1 MATIDFRTRSAA
13 DVDIRQVDLVS
24 FWQQTLPAAIAEH
37 GNLAAEACA
46 SYGLVPLGLVV
57 GDDAFTLVPAAGSIT
72 VQAGLAEAVV
82 VADIAAEGFSD
93 LVQDMRS
100 MLSFMTKGD
109 IEIRAGR
116 LSQFIA
122 WEPALRALLDGRAAH
137 RPGTATFSDRSGE
150 PLDLDRSFRLTDD
163 RADLAHFL
171 AEAGFALL
179 RGWLDPEDM
188 ARIDDD
194 ITRALPSYR
203 PGDGNSWWATLADGS
218 QRCVRLQR
226 FEDHS
231 PTSHRMLKSPEW
243 RSIASIFADGH
254 LAPTGIEALVKP
266 IGVVEG
272 ISDVPWHRDC
282 DLGGHSYDCA
292 AMTCGISVTPS
303 DEESGALLVVA
314 GSHRAPSPPFV
325 IEPLGLPVVTLRTQ
339 PGDITVHLS
348 CTLHMA
354 TPPRRGERRVMYTD
368 FALPSRAENPGRA
381 AKISDIRESAPVTV
395 SQPPGYLGG

>member
-1 MATIDFRTRSAA
+1 MTTIDFRTRADA
-13 DVDIRQVDLVS
+13 DVQRLDARRFIE
-24 FWQQTLPAAIAEH
+24 QTLPPAIAQH
-37 GNLAAEACA
+37 GSLAATACA
-46 SYGLVPLGLVV
+46 SYGLVSLGFVV
-57 GDDAFTLVPAAGSIT
+57 DGDSFTLVPTPTTMAVRPGT
-72 VQAGLAEAVV
+72 QDAVV
-82 VADIAAEGFSD
+82 IAEITPGAFSD
-93 LVQDMRS
+93 LVQDVRS
-100 MLSFMTKGD
+100 TLSFMTKGD
-109 IEIRAGR
+109 IEIATGR

-122 WEPALRALLDGRAAH
+122 WEPALRALLDGRTAH
-137 RPGTATFSDRSGE
+137 VPGPADFLDRSGR
-150 PLDLDRSFRLTDD
+150 PLDLERSFGPADD

-179 RGWLDPEDM
+179 RGWLDPQDM
-188 ARIDDD
+188 AHIDAD
-194 ITRALPSYR
+194 ITRALPTYA

-218 QRCVRLQR
+218 KRCVRLQR
-226 FEDHS
+226 FEEHS
-231 PTSHRMLKSPEW
+231 PTTRQMLDAPGW

-254 LAPTGIEALVKP
+254 QAPTGIEALVKP

-325 IEPLGLPVVTLRTQ
+325 IEPLGLPVVTLSTQ
-339 PGDITVHLS
+339 PGDVTVHLS

-368 FALPSRAENPGRA
+368 FALPSRANNPGRA